1 MQIVKIL
8 LFIFFAFSFIA
19 NIIFLL
25 LTTRSDIYEPDIVCV
40 LRIKSFVYGITFIL
54 LFFSKHSQICIL
66 LQIIY
71 GCFLLMQMVLLI
83 KDIKKKYFIDN
94 CLIEIIWIIFMI
106 ILLHFV
112 R

>member
-1 MQIVKIL
+1 MMIVKIL

-19 NIIFLL
+19 NIIFLIL
-25 LTTRSDIYEPDIVCV
+25 ANRSELYELETVHT
-40 LRIKSFVYGITFIL
+40 LRMKSFIYGLTFVL
-54 LFFSKHSQICIL
+54 LFFSKHFQIYIL

-71 GCFLLMQMVLLI
+71 GCLLLIQIFHLI

-106 ILLHFV
+106 ILLHFI
-112 R
+112 

>member
-1 MQIVKIL
+1 MIVKIL
-8 LFIFFAFSFIA
+8 LFIFFAFSFIV

-25 LTTRSDIYEPDIVCV
+25 LTTRSDIYESETVHI
-40 LRIKSFVYGITFIL
+40 LRMKSFIYGLTFIL

-71 GCFLLMQMVLLI
+71 GCFLLMQMVLLM
-83 KDIKKKYFIDN
+83 KDIKEKYFIDN
-94 CLIEIIWIIFMI
+94 DIMEIVWIIVMI

>member
-1 MQIVKIL
+1 MIVKIL

-19 NIIFLL
+19 NIIFLIL
-25 LTTRSDIYEPDIVCV
+25 AGRSDIYEPKTVHI
-40 LRIKSFVYGITFIL
+40 LRMKSFIYGLTFIL
-54 LFFSKHSQICIL
+54 LFFSKHFQIYIL

-71 GCFLLMQMVLLI
+71 GCLLLIQIFHLI

-94 CLIEIIWIIFMI
+94 DIMEIVWIIVMI